1 MFCSM
6 ITLDMYKSLAN
17 LLGAEVWIEY
27 PVKDILVYD
36 AAAGPVRR
44 RASIP
49 CRLLSPAQTT

>member
-1 MFCSM
+1 MFYSM

-36 AAAGPVRR
+36 AAAGPVLRHPFSSFTVAR
-44 RASIP
+44 PSA
-49 CRLLSPAQTT
+49 